1 MKEKT
6 SVMYSYVV
14 NDDDTKESK
23 IEYEKYSKYTDD
35 KEKLL
40 TYKKNTLYDV
50 QTGHVINNET
60 FNELH
65 KNENNINEII
75 GNSLNNTNWK
85 IIESNNNIIEKTYSK
100 EYDNLKLDI
109 NYDIIKKCETKYLDD
124 K

>member
-14 NDDDTKESK
+14 NDDDTKESR

-50 QTGHVINNET
+50 QTGDVINNET
-60 FNELH
+60 FNELN
-65 KNENNINEII
+65 KNKNNINEII
-75 GNSLNNTNWK
+75 GHSLNNTNWN

-109 NYDIIKKCETKYLDD
+109 NYDIIKKYETKYLND

>member
-14 NDDDTKESK
+14 NDDDTKESR

-40 TYKKNTLYDV
+40 TYKKNILYDV
-50 QTGHVINNET
+50 QNGDVINNET

-65 KNENNINEII
+65 KNKNNINEII
-75 GNSLNNTNWK
+75 GHSLNNTNWN

-109 NYDIIKKCETKYLDD
+109 NYDIIKKCETKYLND

>member
-40 TYKKNTLYDV
+40 TYKKNTLYDF
-50 QTGHVINNET
+50 QSGDVINNET
-60 FNELH
+60 FNELN
-65 KNENNINEII
+65 KNKNNINEII
-75 GNSLNNTNWK
+75 GHSLNNTNWN

-109 NYDIIKKCETKYLDD
+109 NYDIIKKYETKYLND

>member
-14 NDDDTKESK
+14 NDDDTNESK

-40 TYKKNTLYDV
+40 TYKKKTLYDV
-50 QTGHVINNET
+50 QTGDVINNET
-60 FNELH
+60 FNELY

>member
-6 SVMYSYVV
+6 SVMYYYVV
-14 NDDDTKESK
+14 NDDDTNESK

-75 GNSLNNTNWK
+75 GNSLNNTKWK